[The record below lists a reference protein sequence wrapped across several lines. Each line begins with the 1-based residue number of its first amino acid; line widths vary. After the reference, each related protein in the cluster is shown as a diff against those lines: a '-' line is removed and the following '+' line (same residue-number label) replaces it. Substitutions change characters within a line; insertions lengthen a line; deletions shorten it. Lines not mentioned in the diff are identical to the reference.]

1 MNYQLDVQY
10 LLSHSTTCSPNE
22 LATLSPDCPPL
33 KAIAIYQ
40 QRGEGRNQASAF
52 YEHIAQMEV
61 VSLRFTYKTY
71 TQYTALFCPVV
82 ELMTATYT
90 YTARN
95 GTGKDTN

>member
-1 MNYQLDVQY
+1 MYSICWVIQQHVPQTNLQLYQ
-10 LLSHSTTCSPNE
+10 
-22 LATLSPDCPPL
+22 CPPL